1 LFSIFHVQGQSRS
14 NKIASFD
21 SFFVSFYF
29 INSCKQTNSEFI
41 DLRQKPQKDKQ
52 SKQAE
57 LRPLLESVV
66 IENLKNQI

>member
-1 LFSIFHVQGQSRS
+1 MFKAKAAATKLLHLTV
-14 NKIASFD
+14 
-21 SFFVSFYF
+21 FVLFYF
-29 INSCKQTNSEFI
+29 INTCKQTNSEFI